1 MLYVQ
6 DTQQLPTAKRQKVEI
21 VEKETTISIDRSTE
35 VEDILSGKVLDTD
48 IPGLEELMSTESKYC
63 QYMLAQK
70 SANQKILYQNGTFSY
85 QIFYILLFL
94 VFGPLMRLSPPPS
107 EKDYCFNLDDSEGV
121 CDLFDVQQLLSL
133 RVEGNKSASNKYIRS
148 NQCIN
153 HDSLFRTKLFED
165 NKHYIYYER

>member
-63 QYMLAQK
+63 QYMVAQK
-70 SANQKILYQNGTFSY
+70 SVNQK
-85 QIFYILLFL
+85 
-94 VFGPLMRLSPPPS
+94 V
-107 EKDYCFNLDDSEGV
+107 
-121 CDLFDVQQLLSL
+121 
-133 RVEGNKSASNKYIRS
+133 
-148 NQCIN
+148 
-153 HDSLFRTKLFED
+153 
-165 NKHYIYYER
+165 

>member
-63 QYMLAQK
+63 QYMVAQK
-70 SANQKILYQNGTFSY
+70 SATRKI
-85 QIFYILLFL
+85 
-94 VFGPLMRLSPPPS
+94 
-107 EKDYCFNLDDSEGV
+107 
-121 CDLFDVQQLLSL
+121 
-133 RVEGNKSASNKYIRS
+133 
-148 NQCIN
+148 
-153 HDSLFRTKLFED
+153 
-165 NKHYIYYER
+165 